1 MIRAIRFTGA
11 AFLGLT
17 VLGAPLFAKCPISD
31 GGTVIVR
38 APAGNLQVDTTGRD
52 AVEVQVNSSQVQIK
66 ETCGGQTVEVTS
78 NTPAAIQGAITW
90 NIVVPRTVH
99 LDLVAYAGGI
109 TVGDSDANVTL
120 RTTGGPVIAGQIKG
134 QAAIITQ
141 GGFIKAGN
149 IGSNAELRSQG
160 GRIEVGD
167 VAGNAEFE
175 TAGPI
180 NAGIIQGRVN
190 AETEGGAIS
199 IKEARGDV
207 RAVTQ
212 AGDISIGDALRIDA
226 RTAGGNITSRRVR
239 GPFQGHT
246 ESGDIRLENAA
257 AWVEASTGFGNI
269 VVTLIPENLDGDLHV
284 DLQTGIGDVM
294 IYLPQRMKA
303 TVQATVERPAFD
315 TQRIFSDFTMN
326 AVTPTA
332 ARGIAASRFLA
343 PLQSQVILNGGG
355 NRVKLHSS
363 LGKIEIKKR

>member
-1 MIRAIRFTGA
+1 
-11 AFLGLT
+11 LLCLT
-17 VLGAPLFAKCPISD
+17 ALSLPLFARCPIAD
-31 GGTVIVR
+31 GGTVVVR
-38 APAGNLQVDTTGRD
+38 APLGNLQVETTGRD
-52 AVEVQVNSSQVQIK
+52 AVDVQVNNNQVQVK
-66 ETCGGQTVEVTS
+66 ESCGGQTVEITS
-78 NTPAAIQGAITW
+78 NTPASTGVVTW

-120 RTTGGPVIAGQIKG
+120 RTTGGPVIAGNIKG

-167 VAGNAEFE
+167 VTGNAEFE

-180 NAGIIQGRVN
+180 NAGIIHGRVN
-190 AETEGGAIS
+190 AETEGGTII

-212 AGDISIGDALRIDA
+212 AGDISIGDALRINA
-226 RTAGGNITSRRVR
+226 HTAGGNITSRRVR

-246 ESGDIRLENAA
+246 ESGDIRVDSAA

-269 VVTLIPENLDGDLHV
+269 VVTLVPDNLDGDLHM

-294 IYLPQRMKA
+294 VYLPTRMKA

-315 TQRIFSDFTMN
+315 TQRIFSEFPINAN
-326 AVTPTA
+326 AVSPGSPTGLA
-332 ARGIAASRFLA
+332 PSRFLS